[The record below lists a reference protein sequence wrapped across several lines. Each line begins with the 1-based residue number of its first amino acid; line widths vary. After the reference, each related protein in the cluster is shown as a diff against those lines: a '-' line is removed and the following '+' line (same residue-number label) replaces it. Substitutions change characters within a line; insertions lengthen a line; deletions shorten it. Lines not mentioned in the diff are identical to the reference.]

1 MLWLEY
7 ELEPGG
13 YINRMTAV
21 GAFERKSPFPKTV
34 LHGKVNEW
42 LIKGLSVYDN
52 PARKEVLRDRRE
64 TPPPCVDISSML
76 PGDAL
81 TVFGQER
88 KLEVSFPFESDRIS
102 RSGFYEM
109 PAWLRSYAC
118 TFLEAREA
126 EVAQLEL
133 FTCGSVT
140 LWLNGEQIADFAPF
154 VRNTEQ
160 HTTISAALKKGENK
174 LIVCFEELA
183 ERDTD
188 YYFRLRYLGKQKLRM
203 RLRVKENTDTD
214 AVKRAEHAL
223 SQMYFEKEAYLSEP
237 VVLKLEPF
245 SDEPVEAV
253 LTPDRFTGPKR
264 YRIEPGQRELTLFE
278 ADEAPSSFY
287 FFRMEVCISG
297 LTVSRVI
304 GTYCFNTQF
313 MNCGGNT
320 FEERKRQVWSI
331 IRNTPD
337 ERSDYRLI
345 LRMLK
350 GETPDNIEE
359 ILSNHLAWVNE
370 KRDCSD
376 FRMMILICIYGMFR
390 DRLPVGLREEMEEAF
405 AEYRYWIDE
414 PGDDVM
420 WFFSENHALMFHI
433 CEYFAGKFLPDRI
446 FTAGGITG
454 KEASAK
460 AERLL
465 DEWFDRFFR
474 EFVTEWNSSTYLPI
488 DVMGL
493 AYLYDLEPEG
503 SVLRDK
509 AEKAL
514 DMLAFYMAVNEHKG
528 NIMTSFGRT
537 YERELKG
544 SYSTGMPSLLYLFYN
559 AGHMNDHFRALVPI
573 VAGSYRPP
581 EEYAQYTGLRED
593 EELIHQNTQ
602 GIGRFVNLYL
612 YKNSRALLST
622 AVGFHPFE
630 QGYQE
635 NIVQATLDG
644 TAQVFLNHPG
654 EAEIYGTGR
663 PGFWAGNGSL
673 PFAAQYENVSIA
685 LFHIGPDCRMGITHA
700 YAPLSEFDSFRIGKN
715 AAALEKNGGFIGIRA
730 ANGITMQTEGPCR
743 RRELISPGR
752 DNVWVIKVGRYG
764 QYRDVD
770 ELLEEMERMD
780 IRLDETVHVTDGQTR
795 YEIRDNTLLV
805 NGKRVHHYP
814 LDVAGELTLS
824 GGRWKK
830 EGEKNHEY
838 KMSEGI

>member
-1 MLWLEY
+1 MRWLEY

-245 SDEPVEAV
+245 SDDPVEAV

-313 MNCGGNT
+313 MNCGGDT

-345 LRMLK
+345 LRMLE

-370 KRDCSD
+370 KRDC
-376 FRMMILICIYGMFR
+376 
-390 DRLPVGLREEMEEAF
+390 
-405 AEYRYWIDE
+405 
-414 PGDDVM
+414 
-420 WFFSENHALMFHI
+420 
-433 CEYFAGKFLPDRI
+433 
-446 FTAGGITG
+446 
-454 KEASAK
+454 
-460 AERLL
+460 
-465 DEWFDRFFR
+465 
-474 EFVTEWNSSTYLPI
+474 
-488 DVMGL
+488 
-493 AYLYDLEPEG
+493 
-503 SVLRDK
+503 
-509 AEKAL
+509 
-514 DMLAFYMAVNEHKG
+514 
-528 NIMTSFGRT
+528 
-537 YERELKG
+537 
-544 SYSTGMPSLLYLFYN
+544 
-559 AGHMNDHFRALVPI
+559 
-573 VAGSYRPP
+573 
-581 EEYAQYTGLRED
+581 
-593 EELIHQNTQ
+593 
-602 GIGRFVNLYL
+602 
-612 YKNSRALLST
+612 
-622 AVGFHPFE
+622 
-630 QGYQE
+630 
-635 NIVQATLDG
+635 
-644 TAQVFLNHPG
+644 
-654 EAEIYGTGR
+654 
-663 PGFWAGNGSL
+663 
-673 PFAAQYENVSIA
+673 
-685 LFHIGPDCRMGITHA
+685 
-700 YAPLSEFDSFRIGKN
+700 
-715 AAALEKNGGFIGIRA
+715 
-730 ANGITMQTEGPCR
+730 
-743 RRELISPGR
+743 
-752 DNVWVIKVGRYG
+752 
-764 QYRDVD
+764 
-770 ELLEEMERMD
+770 
-780 IRLDETVHVTDGQTR
+780 
-795 YEIRDNTLLV
+795 
-805 NGKRVHHYP
+805 
-814 LDVAGELTLS
+814 
-824 GGRWKK
+824 
-830 EGEKNHEY
+830 
-838 KMSEGI
+838 